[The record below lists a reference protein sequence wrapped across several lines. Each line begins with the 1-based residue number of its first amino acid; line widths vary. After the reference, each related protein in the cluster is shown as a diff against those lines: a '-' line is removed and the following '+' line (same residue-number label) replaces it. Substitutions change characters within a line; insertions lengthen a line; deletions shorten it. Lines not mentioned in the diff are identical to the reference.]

1 MDIISTI
8 AVVASVLFFAM
19 QARSLA
25 GQQRIANEVAGTQA
39 HRELLAHYTSVT
51 DVFIQFPNLYDLY
64 FDGTD
69 SNPGGSDIPPPRA
82 EDIVRLKVT
91 ADLHGD
97 FLSMGVQT
105 GQRLAAY
112 ATWAGEWSYYI
123 RYYLASSSYLR
134 SQIRDNVGLY
144 PDLGSFIA
152 DYDASADGG
161 AAA

>member
-1 MDIISTI
+1 MELIGTI

-39 HRELLAHYTSVT
+39 HRELLANYTSVT

-69 SNPGGSDIPPPRA
+69 STPSDSDIVPPSA

-112 ATWAGEWSYYI
+112 ATWADEWSHYI
-123 RYYLASSSYLR
+123 RYSLASSSYLR
-134 SQIRDNVGLY
+134 SQIRDNAGVY

-152 DYDASADGG
+152 DYDAAADRGTT
-161 AAA
+161 A